1 MSGIDILGF
10 CAAFCTTISFLP
22 QAIKVIRSRDTS
34 SLSLAMYS
42 IFTIGVSLW
51 LAYGLYKQD
60 LAMIIANIITLVLAT
75 IILATKIVNDVMVKR
90 NNPAQ

>member
-1 MSGIDILGF
+1 
-10 CAAFCTTISFLP
+10 
-22 QAIKVIRSRDTS
+22 
-34 SLSLAMYS
+34 MYS